1 MSFKYS
7 ARMLKY
13 LLVLVSVQLFNV
25 VDGDAVGGIFRYG
38 HIRWSSTQNTVNFV
52 VEAAFQRSVKNSYF
66 VGTAPDGFAQEGDVI
81 TLFGREA
88 PIFDFGDLSIVR
100 MLKLTVTAYSVQED
114 WIFGEISLTHKY
126 SSPSNNGLPW
136 IAQLQGCCRLS
147 TLANNQN
154 ARYLLTAEVFS
165 LREMIRTRILYQTD
179 S

>member
-66 VGTAPDGFAQEGDVI
+66 VGTAPDGFAQVEPKLAPLRSFLSSLYRRE
-81 TLFGREA
+81 TL
-88 PIFDFGDLSIVR
+88 
-100 MLKLTVTAYSVQED
+100 
-114 WIFGEISLTHKY
+114 
-126 SSPSNNGLPW
+126 
-136 IAQLQGCCRLS
+136 
-147 TLANNQN
+147 
-154 ARYLLTAEVFS
+154 
-165 LREMIRTRILYQTD
+165 
-179 S
+179 